1 MLGLGEPWRGAAR
14 ARLRRSSWAGA
25 VALLQVAC
33 SVKFLGAEAVLSAAC
48 VLGPKTGLECYLELR
63 HSSSPRRH
71 RHRCWNDREPLL
83 AEKEAYLSCRLGGWE
98 RPSSSI
104 ISATS

>member
-14 ARLRRSSWAGA
+14 ARLRRSFRAGA

-48 VLGPKTGLECYLELR
+48 VQLDFGLVVSGFRIGIRLDGLAALPERYGAVADEAGRPYLVFCPMTWL
-63 HSSSPRRH
+63 
-71 RHRCWNDREPLL
+71 W
-83 AEKEAYLSCRLGGWE
+83 
-98 RPSSSI
+98 
-104 ISATS
+104 TSL

>member
-14 ARLRRSSWAGA
+14 ARLRRSFRAGA

-48 VLGPKTGLECYLELR
+48 VLI
-63 HSSSPRRH
+63 
-71 RHRCWNDREPLL
+71 L
-83 AEKEAYLSCRLGGWE
+83 AIMCRVFKLGI
-98 RPSSSI
+98 R
-104 ISATS
+104 TL